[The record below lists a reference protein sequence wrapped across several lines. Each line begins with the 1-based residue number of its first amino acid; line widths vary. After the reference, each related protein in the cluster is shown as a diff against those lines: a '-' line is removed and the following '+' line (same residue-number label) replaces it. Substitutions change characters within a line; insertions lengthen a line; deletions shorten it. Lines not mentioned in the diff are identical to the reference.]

1 MASAK
6 TSKIE
11 KLHAA
16 FTNTLA
22 DILNAHGADTPAAQ
36 LSVIRSFLSDSGVR
50 PTSDSPAHQRLMSS
64 FADLPFKEEAS
75 SLPSAPSAY
84 KPTSQTV
91 QH

>member
-50 PTSDSPAHQRLMSS
+50 PTSDSPAHRQLMNSV
-64 FADLPFKEEAS
+64 ADLPFTDTDAPTPEA
-75 SLPSAPSAY
+75 
-84 KPTSQTV
+84 K
-91 QH
+91 H

>member
-50 PTSDSPAHQRLMSS
+50 PTSDSPAHQRLMNS
-64 FADLPFKEEAS
+64 FADLPFKDEPSSAS
-75 SLPSAPSAY
+75 SAS

>member
-6 TSKIE
+6 QSKIE

-36 LSVIRSFLSDSGVR
+36 LSVIRSFLSDSGVK
-50 PTSDSPAHQRLMSS
+50 PVSDSPAHQRLMSS
-64 FADLPFKEEAS
+64 FADLPFKSEDDAP
-75 SLPSAPSAY
+75 PSPSHSAGA
-84 KPTSQTV
+84 QEV